1 MGSIG
6 LTTIVLTNIPFAL
19 SGGAISLWLSGEYMS
34 VPASVGFI
42 ALMGVA
48 ILNGIVMVS
57 HFEQTRVHFSDF
69 KTLVIEGAKDRLR
82 PVLIT
87 AITAIFGLI
96 PLLMSS
102 GPGSEVQK
110 PLAVVVIG
118 GLITAT
124 LATLLLLPI
133 LYLLVNRKA
142 RDVQ

>member
-1 MGSIG
+1 
-6 LTTIVLTNIPFAL
+6 
-19 SGGAISLWLSGEYMS
+19 
-34 VPASVGFI
+34 
-42 ALMGVA
+42 
-48 ILNGIVMVS
+48 S